1 MPDYLQPFGKARR
14 SHPTRPHPWTVAQV
28 ESTTLQSRQS
38 RSQPSV
44 VPTALPLTNAAL
56 GDGYILGPGDQIRI
70 EFTNV
75 PEFSGEHRVLPNGTV
90 NLTRVG
96 AVSVQGLTLKQAADR
111 LAIKFR
117 PYLKRPLVTISLL
130 AARPVRVAI
139 AGEINRPGTYKF
151 PAEELPTLTQL
162 LQLAEG
168 VTQAADLGQVQIRR
182 RLPQGLG
189 SDQVYR
195 VDLWQLLQQGEL
207 AQDIALQDGDSIVIP
222 ATAEVDLA
230 TAQQLKTATFSP
242 KSDRPLSIVVVG
254 EVTRPGSYTAEVKSV
269 TEAIQAAGG
278 ITQMADLRNIQVR
291 RSTRSGQEQLITVN
305 FWQLLQSG
313 DAMQDLPLQDGDRIE
328 VARATNLNPEEAIRI
343 ASASFSPDKVSVN
356 VLGEVKSPGSVQV
369 PPNTPSTRPSSLQ
382 ADSIIEPSQVR

>member
-1 MPDYLQPFGKARR
+1 
-14 SHPTRPHPWTVAQV
+14 
-28 ESTTLQSRQS
+28 
-38 RSQPSV
+38 
-44 VPTALPLTNAAL
+44 
-56 GDGYILGPGDQIRI
+56 
-70 EFTNV
+70 
-75 PEFSGEHRVLPNGTV
+75 
-90 NLTRVG
+90 
-96 AVSVQGLTLKQAADR
+96 
-111 LAIKFR
+111 
-117 PYLKRPLVTISLL
+117 
-130 AARPVRVAI
+130 
-139 AGEINRPGTYKF
+139 
-151 PAEELPTLTQL
+151 
-162 LQLAEG
+162 LAEG

>member
-1 MPDYLQPFGKARR
+1 
-14 SHPTRPHPWTVAQV
+14 
-28 ESTTLQSRQS
+28 
-38 RSQPSV
+38 
-44 VPTALPLTNAAL
+44 LPLTNAAL